1 MELIPAQ
8 DRINRTAWRT
18 RSARHWYGSANDW
31 TDPGEAAAVA
41 WVADE
46 VRDQPLLDVGV
57 GGGRT
62 VPFLTRISSDYTA
75 VDYTPELVEICRRN
89 HPGVRVHHMDARNMA
104 AFSDNT
110 FALVTFS
117 FNGID
122 SVDYDGRRAILRE
135 FARVLKPGGL
145 VLFSTHNLHG
155 PSYRENLWYL
165 LRMPDLSGGPVGI
178 AIDTARRIYTLP
190 IGTVNFL
197 RYSKLNRQFDGC
209 AVRVC
214 AAHKF
219 GVLIMYTEMEAQHR
233 QLAEA
238 GLETEIVF
246 GKTGSRGLSVTDD
259 VSRESWF
266 HFVARK
272 PLRAAERGTELS
284 I

>member
-1 MELIPAQ
+1 MCIPPKNWPVRLGGSEHTLRFLPRKLVLAETPRRASMELIPAQ

-122 SVDYDGRRAILRE
+122 SV
-135 FARVLKPGGL
+135 
-145 VLFSTHNLHG
+145 
-155 PSYRENLWYL
+155 
-165 LRMPDLSGGPVGI
+165 
-178 AIDTARRIYTLP
+178 
-190 IGTVNFL
+190 
-197 RYSKLNRQFDGC
+197 
-209 AVRVC
+209 
-214 AAHKF
+214 
-219 GVLIMYTEMEAQHR
+219 
-233 QLAEA
+233 
-238 GLETEIVF
+238 
-246 GKTGSRGLSVTDD
+246 
-259 VSRESWF
+259 
-266 HFVARK
+266 
-272 PLRAAERGTELS
+272 
-284 I
+284 